1 MKYFKEKIQNIRI
14 SHKNNNQTPLA
25 VAYDFKNLPQN
36 LEVIVTAE
44 LFNVKIDKQY
54 VLQITFICSSDLS
67 ALHLLNNVL
76 LKPVIE
82 DMIKI
87 DDDYGLTYGTFSTV
101 IPFETY
107 GEYELKVDLL
117 DYEKIERGENSVLDS
132 YKTYI
137 VVGEK

>member
-1 MKYFKEKIQNIRI
+1 
-14 SHKNNNQTPLA
+14 
-25 VAYDFKNLPQN
+25 
-36 LEVIVTAE
+36 
-44 LFNVKIDKQY
+44 
-54 VLQITFICSSDLS
+54 
-67 ALHLLNNVL
+67 
-76 LKPVIE
+76 
-82 DMIKI
+82 MIKI